1 MRMAIG
7 CDHVGFPHKAT
18 VMAALED
25 DEHVV
30 LDLGT
35 HGTDAVDYPTLAKAV
50 ATAIGNGFVEGGILL
65 CGSGMGAAVAA
76 NKFKHVR
83 AAACP
88 DAVTARQARE
98 DLDANLI
105 CLDADQF
112 DADTAAAIAREW
124 ASAEFSRTESAVRVV
139 TRITE
144 FEESMRHHDRG
155 TDGKARASRSAAP
168 RRAPSASAAPS
179 RAAAPATPARES
191 RPETD
196 AKTAPVAAVNLEKAD
211 VEGVEMFLAGVKD
224 DNLKAMTARIFEF
237 MRGRFPKASG
247 TQNPDGFSFHVG
259 SEHAASVT
267 VGRGFV
273 QLEAGPERIPT
284 SRIRD
289 VEGLE
294 VALALPSIVRAM
306 DTINA

>member
-1 MRMAIG
+1 MRIAVG
-7 CDHVGFPHKAT
+7 CDHVGVPHKAT
-18 VMAALED
+18 MMAALED
-25 DEHVV
+25 DEHAV

-35 HGTDAVDYPTLAKAV
+35 HSTDPVDYSALAKAV
-50 ATAIGNGFVEGGILL
+50 ATAVGNGFVEGGVLL
-65 CGSGMGAAVAA
+65 CGSGIGGAVAA
-76 NKFKHVR
+76 NKFKNVR

-88 DAVTARQARE
+88 DAATARQARE
-98 DLDANLI
+98 HLDVNLI
-105 CLDADQF
+105 CLDAGEL
-112 DADTAAAIAREW
+112 DADEAAALAREW
-124 ASAEFSRTESAVRVV
+124 AGAEFSRAESAVRAL
-139 TRITE
+139 TRIAE
-144 FEESMRHHDRG
+144 LEESMRPHDRA
-155 TDGKARASRSAAP
+155 TDGKAKASRPAAS

-179 RAAAPATPARES
+179 RAAAQAAPAREA
-191 RPETD
+191 RPEVET
-196 AKTAPVAAVNLEKAD
+196 KKAPVPAAHVEKAD
-211 VEGVEMFLAGVKD
+211 VAAVETFLAGVKD

-306 DTINA
+306 DTIKA